1 MIKLAQGMKKTGQI
15 GIEKGDYMNS
25 ANAGNGLLIKET

>member
-1 MIKLAQGMKKTGQI
+1 MKKTGQI

-25 ANAGNGLLIKET
+25 ANAGKTLIIKET